1 MIKEL
6 IKAKMAVS
14 IASIAA
20 LAICLSILLAN
31 PFHWNFLPFNRQLT
45 IDKTENVVEKIRKI
59 AEFSSANYY
68 EEIVIKESR
77 VYQSRVGKALNWMH
91 LGNDSTKE
99 ELVIIGKGR
108 LRAGFNLES
117 LKDEDIKVDVDTL
130 YITLPKVE
138 IFDVIINPSDC
149 ENFVEEGKWTH
160 EEVVALQLQAK
171 EQIKQNAIEYGILT
185 MAEKHGKEKLSALFR
200 NLGFSKV
207 IIQDKDAIINNQD

>member
-14 IASIAA
+14 IACIAA
-20 LAICLSILLAN
+20 LVICFLFLATN
-31 PFHWNFLPFNRQLT
+31 PFHWSFLPFNRKLT

-68 EEIVIKESR
+68 EEIVIKETKFDR
-77 VYQSRVGKALNWMH
+77 PTAWYEFR
-91 LGNDSTKE
+91 DSIQK

-108 LRAGFNLES
+108 LRAGFNLEN
-117 LKDEDIKVDVDTL
+117 LKDEDIKVDADTL

-149 ENFVEEGKWTH
+149 ENFVEEGKWKH
-160 EEVVALQLQAK
+160 EEVVALQLEAK
-171 EQIKQNAIEYGILT
+171 ERIKRNAIEYGILD

-200 NLGFSKV
+200 NFGFSKV
-207 IIQDKDAIINNQD
+207 IIQDKDTIINNQD